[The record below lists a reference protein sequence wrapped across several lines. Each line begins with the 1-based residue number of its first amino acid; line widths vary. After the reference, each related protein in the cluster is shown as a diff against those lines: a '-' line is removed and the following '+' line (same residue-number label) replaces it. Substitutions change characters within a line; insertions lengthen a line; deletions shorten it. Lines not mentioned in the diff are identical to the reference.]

1 MIFST
6 HDMDIAERMCDTIFM
21 IYRGRKV
28 LDGTLAAIQSHYGR
42 RHVAGRAWA
51 TVPLRSRG
59 CPACSVLMT
68 MAAIQSSH
76 RATS

>member
-42 RHVAGRAWA
+42 DTLRVRMGDGAAALRGAARRA
-51 TVPLRSRG
+51 P
-59 CPACSVLMT
+59 C
-68 MAAIQSSH
+68 
-76 RATS
+76 